1 MDMCSASSIKTPS
14 NSPFKGGECRYSEL
28 PSFEGGDGG
37 DPRGQ
42 LLLAF
47 ALVFF
52 GCALLTAGIC
62 IPPAGVIDSSVLVAF
77 GEILT
82 FAGSLIGIDYHY
94 RYRLPRPPQRGGTT
108 E

>member
-1 MDMCSASSIKTPS
+1 MCSRRCMPP
-14 NSPFKGGECRYSEL
+14 N
-28 PSFEGGDGG
+28 
-37 DPRGQ
+37 GQ
-42 LLLAF
+42 LLLAV
-47 ALVFF
+47 ALCTF